1 MLFLML
7 LKQNWQ
13 TYVIEIISGLG
24 RSTKQAVIPAK
35 CQEHDLMRT

>member
-13 TYVIEIISGLG
+13 TCDPSGLAG
-24 RSTKQAVIPAK
+24 VFEVIITKHGDGETEPG
-35 CQEHDLMRT
+35 